1 MFLYDDSNPQ
11 KDIETDCTDVSQT
24 KYINIVISIKM
35 VSHVYETIHPFPGS
49 NQLKILVQSVII
61 RSYAHE

>member
-11 KDIETDCTDVSQT
+11 KGIETDCTDVSQT

-35 VSHVYETIHPFPGS
+35 
-49 NQLKILVQSVII
+49 
-61 RSYAHE
+61 